1 MFVLLLLVTFSIA
14 AAACFVVTRMFDRP
28 LAGIMSRLIPDELAV
43 AWQRY
48 VLFGLYLV
56 GVNGGV
62 RIWEFEKYVLP
73 PGGARLPLD
82 LTADRWALEVYR
94 TLMGTLQS
102 VAAVLLGLFVVALFA
117 YLAVRSRELRGSEA
131 PVHGAPLG
139 PATG

>member
-14 AAACFVVTRMFDRP
+14 AAASFVVVRMFDRP
-28 LAGIMSRLIPDELAV
+28 LAGIVARLIPDELAI

-48 VLFGLYLV
+48 VTFGIYLV

-73 PGGARLPLD
+73 PYSAAEPLV

-102 VAAVLLGLFVVALFA
+102 VAIVLLALFA
-117 YLAVRSRELRGSEA
+117 VALVGYLAVRRRETA
-131 PVHGAPLG
+131 HGDGAVRPALG
-139 PATG
+139 AVAH

>member
-1 MFVLLLLVTFSIA
+1 MFVLLLIVTFSLA
-14 AAACFVVTRMFDRP
+14 AAASFVVVRMFDRP
-28 LAGIMSRLIPDELAV
+28 LGGIVARLIPDELAV

-48 VLFGLYLV
+48 ITFGIYLV

-73 PGGARLPLD
+73 HRTEAEPLV

-102 VAAVLLGLFVVALFA
+102 VAVVLLTLFVVALFA
-117 YLAVRSRELRGSEA
+117 YLAVRALELRGNTWAARSA
-131 PVHGAPLG
+131 LS
-139 PATG
+139 PAAGD